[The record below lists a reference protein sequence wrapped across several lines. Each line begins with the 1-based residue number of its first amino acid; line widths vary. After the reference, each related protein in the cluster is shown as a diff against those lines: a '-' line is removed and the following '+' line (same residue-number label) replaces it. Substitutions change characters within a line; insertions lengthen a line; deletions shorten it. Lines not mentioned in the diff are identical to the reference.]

1 MKKVEEP
8 KDTSSSQRFVPDRVK
23 RLMLVFLAFLLY
35 YLVSFLLDPYS
46 VFWHEYFKRDVW
58 ELVAEWIIGFL
69 FYFLIS
75 ESSIFIHNRL
85 NKVVPWQQS
94 KWKRLMLEVL
104 INFSIVFIFLFLNM
118 IFFAIAYQNSS
129 EFNPVPTNDEIR
141 GALQLIIASLVISFI
156 IIFVNTVSYLINNWV
171 ATSTEAAEQRIKLSE
186 LKQATTEAELSAL
199 KLQLDPHFIF
209 NNLSVLSEL
218 ILEDQQLGY
227 EYSENFSKVYRYLL
241 VNSKKNLISLDEE
254 IKFLYAYIFLIENR
268 VGNGVQ
274 FNISIQPHSKGL
286 FIPPLTLQLLIENA
300 IKHNTTNKK
309 NPLLINVTNPEKGII
324 IVDNTLSSIDNPAIT
339 STGIG
344 LNNIIRRFK
353 LLGKALPKVKKS
365 KDRFEVLIHLIN
377 YDREDNNN

>member
-309 NPLLINVTNPEKGII
+309 NPLLINLTNPEKGII
-324 IVDNTLSSIDNPAIT
+324 IVDNTLSSIDSPAIT

-353 LLGKALPKVKKS
+353 LLNKTLPKVKKS
-365 KDRFEVLIHLIN
+365 KDKFEVLIHLIN